1 MPKKLSVLHKQS
13 QVKAVAISD
22 SLIHLRDGDVVLYK
36 RENSDKW
43 QARYKLSDKKWQRI
57 STKERNADYAGKMAC
72 EAYDRARFLADED
85 IVITSKKFGAV
96 AKVVVKQLQDE
107 LDGGG
112 GKVVYHTYIAV
123 INKYLIPFFEKY
135 NVNGIDYE
143 ALTKFDKW
151 REKEMGKKP
160 RASTIT
166 NHNTALNRVLEYA
179 INMGFMSKV
188 HLPNL
193 HNEGK
198 KSVPRPAFN
207 KSEYKSLTSF
217 MTSWSKKGHTQRTKD
232 MRELLRDYVLVLA
245 NTGIRHGTE
254 ALNLKWK
261 DVQWI
266 TTGEGR
272 FLQFT
277 VNGKTGKR
285 QPIARHNTQDYL
297 ERLKL
302 RNPAISKLSFDAL
315 LKKRVDDYV
324 FKLRDGTTSKH
335 LNGTFRHLM
344 RDSGLNKNGENKTLY
359 SLRHTYAHF
368 SILEEGIDIY
378 KLSKQ
383 MGTSV
388 KMIEQ
393 YYGHVTPAHVANQLA
408 GRRMGKHKP
417 TNAQSLINSNSQKI
431 EVKNGASNK

>member
-1 MPKKLSVLHKQS
+1 MPTKNAVPHKQS
-13 QVKAVAISD
+13 KVKSVAISD
-22 SLIHLRDGDVVLYK
+22 TLVHLRDGDVVLYK

-43 QARYKLSDKKWQRI
+43 QARYKLGNKKWERI
-57 STKERNADYAGKMAC
+57 STKERNVDWAGKVAC

-96 AKVVVKQLQDE
+96 AKVVAKQLQDE

-112 GKVVYHTYIAV
+112 GKSVYYTYISV

-166 NHNTALNRVLEYA
+166 NHNTTLNRVLDYA
-179 INMGFMSKV
+179 VDMGYMSKV

-193 HNEGK
+193 QNEGT
-198 KSVPRPAFN
+198 KSEPRPAFT
-207 KSEYKSLTSF
+207 KTEYKSLTSF
-217 MTSWSKKGHTQRTKD
+217 MTTWCKKGHTQKTKD
-232 MRELLRDYVLVLA
+232 MREMLRDYVLVLA
-245 NTGIRHGTE
+245 NTGMRHGTE

-261 DVQWI
+261 DIHWI
-266 TTGEGR
+266 TTNGER
-272 FLQFT
+272 YLQFT
-277 VNGKTGKR
+277 VNGKTGER
-285 QPIARHNTQDYL
+285 TLIARHNTQDYL
-297 ERLKL
+297 ERLQL
-302 RNPAISKLSFDAL
+302 RNPAISKLSFDNL
-315 LKKRVDDYV
+315 IKKRVDDYV
-324 FKLRDGTTSKH
+324 FKLRDGTTTEN
-335 LNGTFRHLM
+335 LGATFRHLM
-344 RDSGLNKNGENKTLY
+344 RDSGLNKGKTKNLTLY

-368 SILEEGIDIY
+368 AILEEGIDIF

-393 YYGHVTPAHVANQLA
+393 YYGHVTPAHVASKLA
-408 GRRMGKHKP
+408 GKRMGKHRETK
-417 TNAQSLINSNSQKI
+417 TK
-431 EVKNGASNK
+431 K

>member
-1 MPKKLSVLHKQS
+1 MPKKLSVPRKNTRINS
-13 QVKAVAISD
+13 VIISD
-22 SLIHLRDGDVVLYK
+22 NLIHLRDGDVVLYK

-43 QARYKLSDKKWQRI
+43 QARYKLKNRWHRI
-57 STKERNADYAGKMAC
+57 STKERNADYAGKVAC
-72 EAYDRARFLADED
+72 EEYDRARFLDDED

-96 AKVVVKQLQDE
+96 AKAVATSLQE
-107 LDGGG
+107 QLDGGK
-112 GKVVYHTYIAV
+112 GKVVYQTYITV
-123 INKYLIPFFEKY
+123 INKYLIPFFKNY
-135 NVNGIDYE
+135 NINSIDYE
-143 ALTKFDKW
+143 ALVGFDEW

-179 INMGFMSKV
+179 VDMGYMSRTHIPSLK
-188 HLPNL
+188 ND
-193 HNEGK
+193 GS
-198 KSVPRPAFN
+198 KSKPRPAFS
-207 KSEYKSLTSF
+207 KSEYKRLTSF
-217 MTSWSKKGHTQRTKD
+217 MATWYKKGHMQRTKD
-232 MRELLRDYVLVLA
+232 MRELLRDYVLILA

-254 ALNLKWK
+254 ALGLKWR
-261 DVQWI
+261 DIQWI
-266 TTGEGR
+266 TNSDGR

-297 ERLKL
+297 ERLQL
-302 RNPAISKLSFDAL
+302 RNPEISKLSFDAL

-344 RDSGLNKNGENKTLY
+344 RDSGLNKGGENKTLY
-359 SLRHTYAHF
+359 SLRHTYAHLA
-368 SILEEGIDIY
+368 ILEENMDVY
-378 KLSKQ
+378 SLSKQ

-393 YYGHVTPAHVANQLA
+393 YYGHITPAHIASKLA
-408 GRRMGKHKP
+408 GKRMIRRKQP
-417 TNAQSLINSNSQKI
+417 
-431 EVKNGASNK
+431 